1 MKKWTTIIFAWVA
14 VIALLLIVARFMLP
28 MMGLA
33 GVEGEY
39 VQPLVRLM
47 PASITMLV
55 GSIAMIV
62 FDLRRQSK
70 FVTVKPK
77 RLVDEATNWN
87 NNFGGGG
94 GDLSRRINWQPLTSL
109 GPEGGRRD
117 GQGNG
122 SGARAKKA
130 ASSRVIPERKGSVEE
145 IRPME
150 ESWKESV
157 PAGVT
162 IQGADREV
170 EVVYAEL
177 VEDSF
182 EMPERASDGEAV
194 DCLVVEKSKDQMEFL
209 PAERGIE
216 QPAADE
222 CADVVESAAL
232 PVVERRSLRVTVDL
246 PEEPEAPEEIPAAA
260 IPESEDEPEE
270 SGRAVISDE
279 VVARYRHLIEAAQS
293 SATSLNQLPP
303 PLPEFTGREFELEE
317 FVAEHNRFSTRL
329 LGMQGLGGVGK
340 TALALKLADQLR
352 EQYPDAQF
360 YIDLKGASSQ
370 PLPVAEAQAHVIR
383 AWLPTVRLPES
394 DVELNHLYRSL
405 LLDKRVLLLLDNA
418 VNTQQVQGLVAPG
431 ECLTIITSRQPVLL
445 PGMFSRRLEGLP
457 VSEACEILQRLAPR
471 VGPLADRVAE
481 LSGYLPLALR
491 LAAGT
496 LAFAPTLRVEE
507 FVDRLD
513 LLKQTER
520 FRHPVDAVVSLAYDL
535 LAPSLQ
541 KLWRVLA
548 VFSDTFEGGAA
559 ASVWTLNPA
568 HADTALDRLLAGSLI
583 ERNRATGRYRL
594 HDLMSA
600 FAETRLTDEERALA
614 CQRHSAH
621 YQSVLHEAD
630 ALYEQGGDLL
640 KLGLDL
646 VDMEW
651 MNIQSGQ
658 VWAASN
664 ITRDRAACELC
675 NSYPDAGKY
684 VLDLRQHPRERI
696 RWSEAALGAAQRM
709 NRSKSSARHLIGL
722 GDSYIALSEVHHAIE
737 FYERGLKLASDAR
750 DRRAEAE
757 SLSGLGNAYYLG
769 GGLGQAREVH
779 EKAMSLFTALGDHR
793 GVADSLGNLGTA
805 HYAMGEVRKASDLF
819 ARQLAAAREI
829 GDRRNESI
837 ALGGVGLAHYVM
849 GDSRRAADLFNQQLA
864 ITREIGDRRGEAAAL
879 SNLGNAC
886 ATLEYTQQ
894 AIAYHEQ
901 ALTIAREMSD
911 RRAEAT
917 ALGGLGVAEYLA
929 KNVARS
935 VELLE
940 SQLKLTREIGDR
952 RGEAIA
958 LGNLGEA
965 RIASG
970 DAAAAID
977 PLKQALNLAGQ
988 IGDLQAQG
996 NALFHLAIASADLGD
1011 RVEAVR
1017 HAEAA
1022 LEIFR
1027 VEGHPHAGLVEK
1039 QIESWRE

>member
-62 FDLRRQSK
+62 FDLRRQAK
-70 FVTVKPK
+70 FVDVRPK
-77 RLVDEATNWN
+77 RLVDEAEGWSSD
-87 NNFGGGG
+87 FVVGE
-94 GDLSRRINWQPLTSL
+94 GDMSRRVNWQPLASME
-109 GPEGGRRD
+109 PEGRRKN
-117 GQGNG
+117 GNG
-122 SGARAKKA
+122 NGAGAKA
-130 ASSRVIPERKGSVEE
+130 GRSARVIPERKGVVEE
-145 IRPME
+145 VRA
-150 ESWKESV
+150 ESV
-157 PAGVT
+157 SAGAAGRGGEQV
-162 IQGADREV
+162 V
-170 EVVYAEL
+170 EVVYAEP
-177 VEDSF
+177 VEESF
-182 EMPERASDGEAV
+182 EMPERAAEAEVV
-194 DCLVVEKSKDQMEFL
+194 DCVVVARSEDQMEFS
-209 PAERGIE
+209 PAEE
-216 QPAADE
+216 QGE
-222 CADVVESAAL
+222 GVDVVELEAM
-232 PVVERRSLRVTVDL
+232 PVVERRPLRVTVDL
-246 PEEPEAPEEIPAAA
+246 PEEPA
-260 IPESEDEPEE
+260 IPEEVSAAGAPGVEAEQEADQAE
-270 SGRAVISDE
+270 RAVVSQE
-279 VVARYRHLIEAAQS
+279 VVARYRHLVDAAQS

-317 FVAEHNRFSTRL
+317 FVAEHNRFQTRL

-340 TALALKLADQLR
+340 TTLALKLADQLK

-360 YIDLKGASSQ
+360 YLDLKGASPL
-370 PLPVAEAQAHVIR
+370 PLPVAEAQAHIIR
-383 AWLPTVRLPES
+383 AYLPTVRLPES
-394 DVELNHLYRSL
+394 EAELNHLYRSL

-445 PGMFSRRLEGLP
+445 PGMFSRQLEGLP
-457 VSEACEILQRLAPR
+457 APEAREILQRLAPR
-471 VGPLADRVAE
+471 VGALADRVAE
-481 LSGYLPLALR
+481 LCGYLPLALR
-491 LAAGT
+491 LAAST
-496 LAFAPTLRVEE
+496 LAFEPSLRVEE
-507 FVDRLD
+507 YVDRLGE
-513 LLKQTER
+513 LKQTER
-520 FRHPVDAVVSLAYDL
+520 LRHPVDAVVTLAYDL

-541 KLWRVLA
+541 KLWRLLA
-548 VFSDTFEGGAA
+548 VFSDTFDGSAA
-559 ASVWTLNPA
+559 ASIWTLNPA
-568 HADTALDRLLAGSLI
+568 HAETALDRLLAGSLI
-583 ERNRATGRYRL
+583 ERNRASGRYRL

-600 FAETRLTDEERALA
+600 FAETRLTEEERALA

-630 ALYEQGGDLL
+630 ALYEQGGDLF

-664 ITRDRAACELC
+664 MTRDRAACELC
-675 NSYPDAGKY
+675 NSYPDAGKF

-696 RWSEAALGAAQRM
+696 RWSEAALEAAQRM

-737 FYERGLKLASDAR
+737 FYERGLKLASGAK

-769 GGLGQAREVH
+769 GGLGRAREVH
-779 EKAMSLFTALGDHR
+779 EKAMELFAALGDRR
-793 GVADSLGNLGTA
+793 GVADSLGNLGMA
-805 HYAMGEVRKASDLF
+805 HYAMGEVRKAADLF
-819 ARQLAAAREI
+819 ARQLKAARES

-837 ALGGVGLAHYVM
+837 ALGGLGLTQYVM
-849 GDSRRAADLFNQQLA
+849 GDSRRAAELFNQQLA
-864 ITREIGDRRGEAAAL
+864 ITREIGDRRGEAVAL

-970 DAAAAID
+970 DAAAAIE
-977 PLKQALNLAGQ
+977 PLKQAFQVASQ
-988 IGDLQAQG
+988 IGDVQAQG
-996 NALFHLAIASADLGD
+996 NALFHLAIALDDLGE
-1011 RVEAVR
+1011 RKQAIR
-1017 HAEAA
+1017 QAESA
-1022 LEIFR
+1022 LELFR
-1027 VEGHPHAGLVEK
+1027 VEGHPSADLVK
-1039 QIESWRE
+1039 RQLDSWRG